1 MTTKNLIS
9 VLILVTLILFLGC
22 SDCTTCEEKNKSLE
36 QELKTTQEEL
46 STIKAN
52 LSKEFQFYTK
62 ISEDYDF
69 CADNEAVLS
78 RYNNHNT
85 LTGIANFSI
94 VVPKGSELKLI
105 KKNKN
110 LLVYECNGTVK
121 DEELWI
127 LPQTV
132 GNLTQI
138 KGDSLTIEVIFKN
151 FYQRCKNEPTPI
163 QEKKK
168 TSVINGE
175 PFVPNID

>member
-9 VLILVTLILFLGC
+9 VLTLVTLILFLGC

-46 STIKAN
+46 SAIKAD
-52 LSKEFQFYTK
+52 LSKEFQLNTK

-69 CADNEAVLS
+69 CTDNEAALPG
-78 RYNNHNT
+78 REHNT
-85 LTGIANFSI
+85 RTGTANFSI
-94 VVPKGSELKLI
+94 VVPKCSNLKLI

-110 LLVYECNGTVK
+110 LLVYECNGLVTG
-121 DEELWI
+121 DELWI

-132 GNLTQI
+132 RNLTQ
-138 KGDSLTIEVIFKN
+138 KESDSITVEVIFKN
-151 FYQRCKNEPTPI
+151 FYQRCEKEPTPI

-168 TSVINGE
+168 TSVIVGE
-175 PFVPNID
+175 PFVGNIN